1 MLPTVPP
8 PLFSCLQLM
17 PLLKLRHTNISIYR
31 EMFITWN
38 GQVGHSRRPGQRSEH
53 GALRATVPA
62 GVSMAATCGNPDSA
76 VTGAAAAWVEE
87 GYHPGSQKKGRLRE
101 TGSSRALTSCV
112 ARLGR
117 EARCACPVHMPAAAD
132 LVPQAQ

>member
-62 GVSMAATCGNPDSA
+62 GVSMAVTCGNPDSA

-87 GYHPGSQKKGRLRE
+87 GLSSRVTEETEAEGNRFLPGSHLVCGPAG
-101 TGSSRALTSCV
+101 TGGPVRMPGAHACSC
-112 ARLGR
+112 
-117 EARCACPVHMPAAAD
+117 
-132 LVPQAQ
+132 